1 MLKHVIFIGGNPAN
15 DETPKKRGT
24 SCFRISSKY
33 ANFAHMI
40 DHHTIDKIRAA
51 ADIYEVVREFVTLK
65 KAGVN
70 FKGLCPFH
78 DERTPSFV
86 VSPSKGLFKCFS
98 CGEGGDA
105 IGFIMKHEQMSY
117 TDALRWLA
125 KRYGI
130 HIEEREMSDADKQMA
145 SDREAMLTLNE
156 WALGYFQQT
165 LQESVDG
172 IAIGM
177 AYFRGRGFRDDIIRK
192 FQLGYCP
199 AQRDA
204 MTTEALK
211 RGYKKDFLLKTGLTY
226 ETEQK
231 ALVDRYHGR
240 VIFPIHTVGGR
251 VVAFGGRILGNDAK
265 QQHVGKYVNS
275 PESEIYSK
283 SNELYGLFQAK
294 HAITKKGKCYLVEG
308 YTDVIS
314 MHQAGIENVVAS
326 SGTALTKGQIRL
338 IRRFS
343 PNVTVLYD
351 GDAAGI
357 KASLRGI
364 DMLLAEGMN
373 VAVLLL
379 PDGED
384 PDSFAR
390 GRSATD
396 FEAYIKQHETDFIR
410 FKTQLL
416 MSDSSDDP
424 RQQAAA
430 IKDIVESIAAIPD
443 LIARQTYIHRCA
455 QQVGMDERII
465 AAEVERALATGR
477 RDAKYTDAEEP
488 SAPTENAESKSDA
501 GLIASRNVDTASEQ
515 MLLKL
520 IVRHGSLPLY
530 TEQND
535 DGEVQQ
541 VWTVAGYI
549 AADLAQDEIELSHPL
564 HRQILAEAAA
574 LPATE
579 SHPYATLHHF
589 LASTQPDVQQLAA
602 TLAEDDYELSKNH
615 RKMHKPDEEKLLE
628 LVPRVLNEYKF
639 HIIESSLKQLLQ
651 QLQTPEVKSNPALA
665 VQIMQQFA
673 ELNKLKQQLA
683 PLIGERIVTV

>member
-1 MLKHVIFIGGNPAN
+1 
-15 DETPKKRGT
+15 
-24 SCFRISSKY
+24 
-33 ANFAHMI
+33 MI

-51 ADIYEVVREFVTLK
+51 ADIYDVVREFVTLK
-65 KAGVN
+65 KAGAN
-70 FKGLCPFH
+70 YKGLCPFH
-78 DERTPSFV
+78 DERTPSFI
-86 VSPSKGLFKCFS
+86 VSPAKGLFKCFS

-105 IGFIMKHEQMSY
+105 IGFVMKHEQMSY

-130 HIEEREMSDADKQMA
+130 HIEEREMSAEDKKVA

-156 WALGYFQQT
+156 WARAYFEET
-165 LQESVDG
+165 LRESVDG
-172 IAIGM
+172 AAIGM
-177 AYFRGRGFRDDIIRK
+177 SYFRGRGFRDDIIRK
-192 FQLGYCP
+192 FQLGYCLP
-199 AQRDA
+199 LRDA

-211 RGYKKDFLLKTGLTY
+211 RGYKEDYLLRTGLTY
-226 ETEQK
+226 KTEQGS
-231 ALVDRYHGR
+231 LVDRYHGR

-265 QQHVGKYVNS
+265 QQGMGKYVNS
-275 PESEIYSK
+275 PESDIYSK
-283 SNELYGLFQAK
+283 SNELYGLYQAK

-326 SGTALTKGQIRL
+326 SGTSLTKGQIKL

-364 DMLLAEGMN
+364 NLLLSEGMN

-390 GRSATD
+390 GRSATE
-396 FEAYIKQHETDFIR
+396 FEEYIRENETDFIR

-416 MSDSSDDP
+416 MHDAADNP
-424 RQQAAA
+424 RGRAAA

-443 LIARQTYIHRCA
+443 LIARQAYIHRCA

-465 AAEVERALATGR
+465 AAEVERALAVDR
-477 RDAKYTDAEEP
+477 RDVRYEDAENLP
-488 SAPTENAESKSDA
+488 SPSEEAEA
-501 GLIASRNVDTASEQ
+501 GVASLALQGNQDVAAEM
-515 MLLKL
+515 MLLTL
-520 IVRHGSLPLY
+520 IVRHGSFPLFA
-530 TEQND
+530 ENNEEE
-535 DGEVQQ
+535 GAH

-549 AADLAQDEIELSHPL
+549 AADLAGDEIELSHPL
-564 HRQILAEAAA
+564 HRQILTEAAA
-574 LPATE
+574 LPPSE
-579 SHPYATLHHF
+579 NHPYATLHHF
-589 LASTQPDVQQLAA
+589 LASAHPEVQQMAA
-602 TLAEDDYELSKNH
+602 NLAEDDYELSTNH
-615 RKMHKPDEEKLLE
+615 RKMHKPDEEKLVE
-628 LVPRVLNEYKF
+628 LVPRVLHEYKF
-639 HIIESSLKQLLQ
+639 HIVETNLKRLLQ
-651 QLQTPEVKSNPALA
+651 QLQTPEVKTNPQRAIE
-665 VQIMQQFA
+665 IMQQFA

-683 PLIGERIVTV
+683 PLVGERVVTV